1 MLLPGRVIK
10 KDIFTIAPSLGTREN
25 MSRLIGRRLLMN
37 LFSLSALFS
46 NQISRNR
53 SGDQVRSSSF
63 KVESGSKQKVVTSNN
78 RNYSSGS
85 NVLDIKRVMTTNA
98 SQRRR
103 YLSYSLNFTTL
114 VPVMLSRPRLNIE
127 RYCHRRV
134 RTVQLKLTM
143 RLIIAS
149 NKMVWIS
156 IFQINMNNSSLYR
169 TAENGCKTMSIYSL
183 SQFFVNQSSFL

>member
-1 MLLPGRVIK
+1 
-10 KDIFTIAPSLGTREN
+10 

-149 NKMVWIS
+149 NKMVLIS